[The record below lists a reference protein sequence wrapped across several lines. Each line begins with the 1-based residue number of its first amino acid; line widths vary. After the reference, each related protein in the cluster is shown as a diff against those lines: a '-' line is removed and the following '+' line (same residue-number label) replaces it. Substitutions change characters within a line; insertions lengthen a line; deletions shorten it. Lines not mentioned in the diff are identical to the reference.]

1 MLLFPTRFSY
11 TYNYLLTL
19 PASRSSHAPV
29 GLFYAFPLCESIG
42 LKSTSVAAGKTGVC
56 SFTALADGGQ
66 LSAFFS
72 LCCPVYA
79 KWAGLF

>member
-1 MLLFPTRFSY
+1 MFLQSQTHAY
-11 TYNYLLTL
+11 TCDCVLTFT
-19 PASRSSHAPV
+19 ASRSSHAPG

-66 LSAFFS
+66 LSAPFS
-72 LCCPVYA
+72 PITRWR
-79 KWAGLF
+79 KAGGTF

>member
-1 MLLFPTRFSY
+1 MFPQSRTDSY
-11 TYNYLLTL
+11 TYNYLRAN
-19 PASRSSHAPV
+19 PASRPSHAPV

-66 LSAFFS
+66 LSAPFS
-72 LCCPVYA
+72 PITRWR
-79 KWAGLF
+79 KAGGTF

>member
-1 MLLFPTRFSY
+1 MFPQSPTDSY
-11 TYNYLLTL
+11 TYKHVRAT

-29 GLFYAFPLCESIG
+29 GLFYALPLCESIG

-66 LSAFFS
+66 LSAPFS
-72 LCCPVYA
+72 PITRWR
-79 KWAGLF
+79 KAGGTF